1 MTKYQKELQ
10 LIQTRRKLLRD
21 EILMLKTKELRIAA
35 KRERLQQQLEN
46 LSGGVMN
53 RAIGER

>member
-1 MTKYQKELQ
+1 MTKYQKEIQ
-10 LIQTRRKLLRD
+10 MIQTRRKLLRD
-21 EILMLKTKELRIAA
+21 EILMLKTKEFRIAA

>member
-10 LIQTRRKLLRD
+10 SLQTRRKLLRD
-21 EILMLKTKELRIAA
+21 EILMLKTKERRIAS
-35 KRERLQQQLEN
+35 KRERLQHQLEN
-46 LSGGVMN
+46 ISGGSMN